1 MYSGKALLKIFVR
14 MFSKKNSTSGLHQ
27 NGAGGYNTPNG
38 GWEAFKVPWGE
49 GSRGNFVIRSYIYV
63 HKLY

>member
-1 MYSGKALLKIFVR
+1 